1 MSSPA
6 SGSPSGWKQFCVSG
20 VPSGQA
26 AGLWAWLQMATVPKL
41 AIATPANL
49 STAIPALAERP
60 AFRWPS
66 TPRSVTKA

>member
-1 MSSPA
+1 MSSRA

-49 STAIPALAERP
+49 STAIPALAEDRLFAGP
-60 AFRWPS
+60 AP
-66 TPRSVTKA
+66 PGA